1 VSLAR
6 QSRAAHRSQKKHPQK
21 SKISAGLHESF
32 ALVNIVKN
40 AADAQ

>member
-1 VSLAR
+1 VSGAL
-6 QSRAAHRSQKKHPQK
+6 SERAPHLSMKKHPQK